1 MLYHNQFN
9 VDPGVY
15 VYGTIT
21 IVVSDIITHRMV
33 DGVEKEM
40 EDPDVVFRVGPLNV
54 EKHIR
59 HTMPLSEF
67 RKKFSKA

>member
-15 VYGTIT
+15 VFDGIT
-21 IVVSDIITHRMV
+21 IAVSDIITHKMV
-33 DGVEKEM
+33 DGVEKEL
-40 EDPDVVFRVGPLNV
+40 EDPEVVFRVGAINV

-67 RKKFSKA
+67 KKKFHKP